1 MKWWGQRKRLTIMQD
16 ALFSEYLTRRQNH
29 QAGLKV
35 KTRYS
40 NGKQTWEL
48 TRILIYSYG
57 FPIRLGT
64 GFGLF
69 CFWITPSLTS
79 GSAFLTYS
87 DAKHPLTD
95 KPRLSASNV
104 FSPSIGTS
112 RYQWRKRRK
121 GNQNQLFYLQ
131 SLRSVA
137 AAADRWGTCPSS
149 ASCSKAGNQRAVTT
163 PNIKQHK
170 QSRKSTRPKSSKCL
184 KGFHFSLFLFIILR
198 MLSQHINV
206 RLGSESKTEKFANCV
221 KLRKGEWHNY
231 NFPVSSN
238 NMFQ

>member
-1 MKWWGQRKRLTIMQD
+1 MIMQD
-16 ALFSEYLTRRQNH
+16 ALFPEYLSRRQNH

-35 KTRYS
+35 KTRYN
-40 NGKQTWEL
+40 NGNQTWEL
-48 TRILIYSYG
+48 SRILIYSYG

-87 DAKHPLTD
+87 DAKHPVTD

-112 RYQWRKRRK
+112 RYQWHKRRK
-121 GNQNQLFYLQ
+121 GK
-131 SLRSVA
+131 A
-137 AAADRWGTCPSS
+137 ES
-149 ASCSKAGNQRAVTT
+149 AVLPAVSEVSCCWQVGDFAHPLPLGQRQVTRESVTT

-170 QSRKSTRPKSSKCL
+170 QSRKSTRPKSSKCF
-184 KGFHFSLFLFIILR
+184 KGFHFSLFLFIILL
-198 MLSQHINV
+198 MLSQHINI

-221 KLRKGEWHNY
+221 NLRKGEWHNY

-238 NMFQ
+238 NMFQLR